1 MEKNFDIMPLVRVI
15 DRLRAPDGCP
25 WDSMQTHES
34 LRRHMIEEAYEVCD
48 AIDREDADN
57 LCEELGDVLYQVVF
71 HASLAAE
78 DGRFD
83 LEDVIGGIT
92 EKMKRRHPKLYPTP
106 GASDVPSDWESIK
119 RAEKAARHQ
128 SQSLPAALPVTMKL
142 EKLLAKLEKCGVPEA
157 EIRACA
163 GDERQQATLELAAA
177 YRASGEEWELSAQ
190 SLADALAQLLEKHQK

>member
-25 WDSMQTHES
+25 WDSVQTHES

-106 GASDVPSDWESIK
+106 GARDVPSDWESIK

-128 SQSLPAALPVTMKL
+128 LQSLPAALPVTMKL

-163 GDERQQATLELAAA
+163 GDARQQATLELAWA

>member
-25 WDSMQTHES
+25 WDSVQTHES

-106 GASDVPSDWESIK
+106 GARDVPSDWESIK

-128 SQSLPAALPVTMKL
+128 PQSLPAALPVTMKL

-163 GDERQQATLELAAA
+163 GDARQQATLELACA

>member
-1 MEKNFDIMPLVRVI
+1 MTNADIMPLVRVI

-25 WDSMQTHES
+25 WDSVQTHES

-128 SQSLPAALPVTMKL
+128 PQTLPATLPVTMKL
-142 EKLLAKLEKCGVPEA
+142 EKLLAKLEKCGVSEA

-163 GDERQQATLELAAA
+163 SDERQQATLDLAAA